1 MTYKH
6 KVFLRNGVP
15 IELST
20 RDLPQFSDE
29 GLLHFEKTG
38 GEMVTF
44 VVDSV
49 AYWTTRRGE

>member
-15 IELST
+15 IELITS
-20 RDLPQFSDE
+20 DLPQFSDE

-49 AYWTTRRGE
+49 AYWATRRGE